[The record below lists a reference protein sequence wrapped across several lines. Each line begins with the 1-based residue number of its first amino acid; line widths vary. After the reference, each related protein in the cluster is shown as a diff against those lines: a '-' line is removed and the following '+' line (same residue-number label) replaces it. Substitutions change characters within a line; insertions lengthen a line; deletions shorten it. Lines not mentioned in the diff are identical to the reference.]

1 MFNKNGAVPK
11 VLNVVF
17 DNVGTI
23 SKTSLLLL
31 IYAEH
36 LSLESLEDTATQKQ
50 NQIKVNSQQ
59 HRYGEKITKHQH

>member
-1 MFNKNGAVPK
+1 MFNKNDAVPK

-17 DNVGTI
+17 DNAGTI
-23 SKTSLLLL
+23 PKTTLLLL

-50 NQIKVNSQQ
+50 KQIKVKSQQ
-59 HRYGEKITKHQH
+59 QRYGQRITKHQH